1 MFGLTP
7 SKLTLEAVRP
17 YCQWLAFAVGAALV
31 GTSLMLTLLW
41 SG

>member
-7 SKLTLEAVRP
+7 SKLTLEAMRP
-17 YCQWLAFAVGAALV
+17 YCQWLAFTIGAALV
-31 GTSLMLTLLW
+31 GASLMLTLLR